1 MSQPEKLGRYRIAGE
16 IGRGAMGVV
25 YRAMDPALDRAV
37 AIKVISARQAA
48 GSLPVEELEARFLR
62 EAKVAARISHPGVV
76 TVFDAGREGD
86 SLYLVMELI
95 EGESL
100 AQRMSEGRHP
110 AGAEAYE
117 MCALV
122 AEALGAAHAMGVVH
136 RDVKPAN
143 IMLCRDGRVK
153 VADFGVAKAMG
164 DTTNLTRTGSV
175 VGSPAYMAPEQVR
188 GEPIDGRADLFS
200 LGVVLYE
207 LLMRRR
213 PFPADTFTTLL
224 YQILHEDPFADET
237 VFRSLGEAPAG
248 FLRSCLDKEPSRRV
262 VNGATFAAAARA
274 LAAPSGGPTPA
285 APPPSPPTSTTA
297 ATAMMSST
305 GAGAR
310 VPPPMTVTAPTTV
323 LPPVVTAT
331 GAPPPPP
338 PPPAVREARGT
349 RALPL
354 LVLAAVAAIALV
366 VVALVVT
373 RRPAPPA
380 GDVLGA
386 ATPAAEPTSG
396 LLAAPT
402 ATPRLLRMITP
413 VATPVPSAAP
423 VPEELPAAVPGPAKA
438 EPAPTE
444 TPIPEPTA
452 TPTPPISA
460 VFTCSEGAEFNV
472 SPEEAQVEVDGTI
485 IGSADDWDGVGGGK
499 TYTFDR
505 PGVHYVRLSLD
516 GYATTWVKITVD
528 GAASQEIADVDTEL
542 ASAPKAKK
550 EKKDKKA
557 EDEEAEDEKKE
568 KKDKKDKKDK
578 KKAAEDEDEEAD
590 EEKKDTKSKKKKTP
604 EPDEG

>member
-25 YRAMDPALDRAV
+25 YRAIDPSLDRAV

-76 TVFDAGREGD
+76 TVFDAGREAD

-110 AGAEAYE
+110 KGAEAYE
-117 MCALV
+117 ICARV

-175 VGSPAYMAPEQVR
+175 VGSPAYRAPEQVR

-237 VFRSLGEAPAG
+237 VFRSLGEAPSA
-248 FLRSCLDKEPSRRV
+248 FLRSCLDKEPSGRIA
-262 VNGATFAAAARA
+262 NGAAFAAAARA
-274 LAAPSGGPTPA
+274 LAAPAGRPTPV

-305 GAGAR
+305 GAGSR

-323 LPPVVTAT
+323 LPPAVTAT
-331 GAPPPPP
+331 GTPPPPP
-338 PPPAVREARGT
+338 PPLAAGEARGR

-354 LVLAAVAAIALV
+354 LALAAVAALALV

-386 ATPAAEPTSG
+386 ATPASEPTSD
-396 LLAAPT
+396 LPAAPT
-402 ATPRLLRMITP
+402 PTAPLLRMATP

-423 VPEELPAAVPGPAKA
+423 VPEELPTAAPGLVMA
-438 EPAPTE
+438 EPTPTE

-472 SPEEAQVEVDGTI
+472 SPEEAKVEVDGRV
-485 IGSADDWDGVGGGK
+485 IGTADEWDGVGGGK

-516 GYATTWVKITVD
+516 GHATTWVKITVD
-528 GAASQEIADVDTEL
+528 SSASQEIADVDTEL
-542 ASAPKAKK
+542 GEAPKAKK
-550 EKKDKKA
+550 EKKSTKD
-557 EDEEAEDEKKE
+557 EDEADEDEKKKDDKK
-568 KKDKKDKKDK
+568 KKDKK
-578 KKAAEDEDEEAD
+578 
-590 EEKKDTKSKKKKTP
+590 TP
-604 EPDEG
+604 TPDEG